1 MIRVAC
7 VSLLCMFS
15 SCAWADTEGH
25 PVTLWRAQGINNSVY
40 LLGSIHLLRAEDH
53 PLPTVI
59 DAAYKDAEVLIM
71 ELDMDDI
78 DAALTQQLFN
88 QSGVLRD
95 GTTLRDLMGEES
107 YLRAAAAA
115 KLSDIPIDLL
125 AQSKPWLAAITV
137 EMMALYRIGFNPTL
151 GVEMH
156 LTSRAVADGKRIEGL
171 EAIEEQLAF
180 LDGLSLQAQRDL
192 LIQTLEDSADMSESI
207 EEMIRAWR
215 YGDIDFLESGLLESF
230 AEHEEL
236 NEELVTKRNR
246 RWVSQIAE
254 LLDDRD
260 DYLVIVG
267 ALHLVG
273 EAGVPK
279 LLAQEGIKI
288 LQLSEPASI
297 R

>member
-15 SCAWADTEGH
+15 SCARADTEGH

-115 KLSDIPIDLL
+115 ELSDIPIDLL

-137 EMMALYRIGFNPTL
+137 EMMALYRIGFNPAL

-156 LTSRAVADGKRIEGL
+156 LTSRAVADGKPIEGL

-192 LIQTLEDSADMSESI
+192 LIQTLEDSADMRESI

-215 YGDIDFLESGLLESF
+215 YGDIEFLESGLLESF